1 MDIDQSLER
10 ILSSQES
17 LGELFYETF
26 LTRYPEVKK
35 YFEGINLERQAVLL
49 TMAAVV
55 IAQYYSN
62 PYPAT
67 KKYLRYLGSK
77 HHDRNIP
84 TELYPKWTEAML
96 ATLKE
101 FHGDDWDNHLAEQW
115 TEAIAVAAE
124 RMFEGYQEHFN
135 V

>member
-17 LGELFYETF
+17 LGDLFYDIF
-26 LTRYPEVKK
+26 LTQYPEVKA
-35 YFEGINLERQAVLL
+35 YFEGLNLKRQAVLL
-49 TMAAVV
+49 TMSLTV
-55 IAQYYSN
+55 IAQNYSN

-67 KKYLRYLGSK
+67 TKYLRYLGSK
-77 HHDRNIP
+77 HHDRRIP
-84 TELYPKWTEAML
+84 TELYPKWAEAML

-101 FHGDDWDNHLAEQW
+101 FHGDVWDDRLREQW
-115 TEAIAVAAE
+115 AEAISQTAE